1 MWQASKITNE
11 TQGRA
16 IELRLE
22 VLLKKVLQRLEL
34 NLDSYMPDEEVKG
47 VHFRQNTAT

>member
-16 IELRLE
+16 IELRLK
-22 VLLKKVLQRLEL
+22 VLLKKVFQRLEL

-47 VHFRQNTAT
+47 VHFRQNTTT

>member
-47 VHFRQNTAT
+47 VHFRENTTT